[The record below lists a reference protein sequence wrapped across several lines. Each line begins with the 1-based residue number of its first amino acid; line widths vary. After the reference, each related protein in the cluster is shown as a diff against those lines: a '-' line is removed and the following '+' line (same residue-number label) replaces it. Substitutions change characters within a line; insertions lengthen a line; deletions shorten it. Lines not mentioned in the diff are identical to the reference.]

1 MAAAWHRPFDRP
13 AGGHDMGSDAWWPA
27 AGCGRSSR
35 RRIHLEDHKCAG
47 DGGRGAGRVRPVGG
61 DAMTDERD
69 LPRTSAEAR
78 ELMNRIAFDPPMTP
92 EEEAE
97 LLATLPPTGSV
108 VMVVRSLRL
117 PMEMDEAVSAAA
129 RAADVPKSTWI

>member
-1 MAAAWHRPFDRP
+1 M
-13 AGGHDMGSDAWWPA
+13 S
-27 AGCGRSSR
+27 
-35 RRIHLEDHKCAG
+35 
-47 DGGRGAGRVRPVGG
+47 
-61 DAMTDERD
+61 DERD

-117 PMEMDEAVSAAA
+117 PMEMTRRGQGATSGLLDATELS
-129 RAADVPKSTWI
+129 RRPGGT